1 MIEGYKIIKKENKQ
15 HAVVAAAVT
24 EQ

>member
-1 MIEGYKIIKKENKQ
+1 MIEGYKIINKENKQ